1 MFQKDYIVLS
11 QKMPLPLKSNQT
23 VVACIEDLEC
33 SAELIGNSNQN
44 EQGRGYAL
52 TAMNSETR
60 ENSEICDMSNDIN
73 CNF

>member
-1 MFQKDYIVLS
+1 MFQIDYIVLS
-11 QKMPLPLKSNQT
+11 QKMPWSLKSNQT
-23 VVACIEDLEC
+23 VVACIENLEC

-60 ENSEICDMSNDIN
+60 ENCEICDMSDIRG
-73 CNF
+73 CS